1 MPSPCPDCGFDDHAV
16 SPADAAVALRSFPRR
31 YRSLFAVPA
40 EDMGEDPVRRAGTTG
55 WSALAHA
62 TWAGLSFDAV
72 AEALHQVLVH
82 DHPDI
87 SVPSL
92 DPPAPPVDQP
102 TAAVLDRLA
111 RAAEMLAVAIDGAG
125 GGQWKRTG
133 RTTSGERSALDL
145 VRVAVHQG
153 VHHLRLAERVLK
165 EVTGRPG

>member
-1 MPSPCPDCGFDDHAV
+1 MPSPCPECGFDDHAV

-31 YRSLFAVPA
+31 YRTLFAVPA
-40 EDMGEDPVRRAGTTG
+40 EDKGEDPVRRPGAGG
-55 WSALAHA
+55 WSALSHA
-62 TWAGLSFDAV
+62 AWAALAFDAV

-87 SVPSL
+87 SVPSV
-92 DPPAPPVDQP
+92 DPAPPAVDQP
-102 TAAVLDRLA
+102 PAAVLDRLA

-133 RTTSGERSALDL
+133 RTTTGERSALDL

-153 VHHLRLAERVLK
+153 VHHLRLAEKVLK
-165 EVTGRPG
+165 EVVGRPS